1 MSGRRSGVVPELSVF
16 AAAVAA
22 PVDAAEGPAA
32 NADAV
37 YAVAKRVVAGMVVI
51 ALA

>member
-1 MSGRRSGVVPELSVF
+1 MSVF

-22 PVDAAEGPAA
+22 PVDAAEGPTA